1 MRTIR
6 ALRKG
11 RATSRI
17 RATSRVRAT
26 SKGRAT
32 SKLRALL
39 CLALL
44 LPGLVSAASEP
55 RLALP
60 DFKDLADKATE
71 SVVITMDPSLLNMA
85 SRFMDAGNA
94 QDAAAI
100 AVIKGLQGI
109 YVRSFSFDHDD
120 AYRPAD
126 VAAIRKQLADPGWK
140 RVVETRSKKT
150 HADVDIY
157 LMSEGDKVRGLALI
171 ASEPRALTIVN
182 IVGAID
188 LDKLRKLEGQFGVP
202 KLDLDATGT
211 TTP

>member
-1 MRTIR
+1 MRTPWELI
-6 ALRKG
+6 G
-11 RATSRI
+11 
-17 RATSRVRAT
+17 
-26 SKGRAT
+26 
-32 SKLRALL
+32 
-39 CLALL
+39 LALL
-44 LPGLVSAASEP
+44 LPGLLCAAAEP

-60 DFKDLADKATE
+60 EFKDLADKAAE
-71 SVVITMDPSLLNMA
+71 SVVITMDPSLLGMA
-85 SRFMDAGNA
+85 SRFMDADNA

-109 YVRSFSFDHDD
+109 YVRSFTFDHDD

-126 VAAIRKQLADPGWK
+126 VEAIRKQLTEPAWK
-140 RVVETRSKKT
+140 RVVVTRSKKT

-157 LMSEGDKVRGLALI
+157 LMADGDKVRGLALI

-202 KLDLDATGT
+202 KLDLGSAQTPAPANTASRAASGATS
-211 TTP
+211 P